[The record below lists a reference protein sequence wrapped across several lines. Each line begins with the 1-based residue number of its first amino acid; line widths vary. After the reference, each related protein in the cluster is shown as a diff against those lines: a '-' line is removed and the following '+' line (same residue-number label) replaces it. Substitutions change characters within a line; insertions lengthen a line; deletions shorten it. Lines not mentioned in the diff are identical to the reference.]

1 MRILQLAKK
10 MPFPPKDGESVAIL
24 QLTQGLANAKHS
36 LTLLAINTPK
46 HNFDLALLPA
56 QTKALATIDAATV
69 DTSLSIVAAFVNLF
83 GQKSYNIQRFDNANY
98 RQLLIHYLQNNTY
111 DIIQLEGVYLATY
124 INTIKQYSKAVVVMR
139 AHNVEFEIWER
150 LAIKQKNPI
159 KRYYM
164 KLLAHRMKHFELN
177 MLHQY
182 DALVPI
188 SSKDAAFF
196 KNAGFNKP
204 IFTLPGGVDID
215 KYVADST
222 NVIEFPSVFFIGALD
237 WLPNQEGLQWFI
249 DNVWLNVL
257 TQLPY
262 VKFYVAGRQCS
273 NSFAAQLQQVANVV
287 FVGEVDNAL
296 AFMHPKAVM
305 IAPLFSG
312 SGMRIKII
320 EGMAAA
326 KTIVATTI
334 AAEGINYTHTQNI
347 WIADNADSFAQH
359 LIHCLQNF
367 DVCQQTGIAAQQLIA
382 QQHNNKQLIL
392 DLVAFYQT
400 LCQ

>member
-1 MRILQLAKK
+1 M
-10 MPFPPKDGESVAIL
+10 
-24 QLTQGLANAKHS
+24 
-36 LTLLAINTPK
+36 
-46 HNFDLALLPA
+46 
-56 QTKALATIDAATV
+56 
-69 DTSLSIVAAFVNLF
+69 
-83 GQKSYNIQRFDNANY
+83 
-98 RQLLIHYLQNNTY
+98 
-111 DIIQLEGVYLATY
+111 
-124 INTIKQYSKAVVVMR
+124 
-139 AHNVEFEIWER
+139 
-150 LAIKQKNPI
+150 
-159 KRYYM
+159 
-164 KLLAHRMKHFELN
+164 
-177 MLHQY
+177 
-182 DALVPI
+182 
-188 SSKDAAFF
+188 
-196 KNAGFNKP
+196 
-204 IFTLPGGVDID
+204 
-215 KYVADST
+215 
-222 NVIEFPSVFFIGALD
+222 
-237 WLPNQEGLQWFI
+237 
-249 DNVWLNVL
+249 L

-334 AAEGINYTHTQNI
+334 AAEGINYTHTKNI

-359 LIHCLQNF
+359 LIYCLQNF

-382 QQHNNKQLIL
+382 QQHDNKQLIL
-392 DLVAFYQT
+392 DLVTFYQT